1 MARKRRVL
9 CMPMTLDE
17 DDGTRVS
24 MGCRATYPAVNVSE
38 KREKSGCGA
47 REMIRTS
54 TSFRT
59 LEPESSASA
68 NSATRATGSC
78 LWMIHGLRKH

>member
-1 MARKRRVL
+1 MARERRVL
-9 CMPMTLDE
+9 CMPTTLDD
-17 DDGTRVS
+17 DDGTKVS
-24 MGCRATYPAVNVSE
+24 MGCRATYPAVTVSE
-38 KREKSGCGA
+38 RREKGGSGA

-68 NSATRATGSC
+68 NSATRATGSY
-78 LWMIHGLRKH
+78 LWMFHGLRKH

>member
-1 MARKRRVL
+1 MARERRVL
-9 CMPMTLDE
+9 CTPTTLDD
-17 DDGTRVS
+17 DDGTKVS
-24 MGCRATYPAVNVSE
+24 MGCRVHTQQSLYLKGENGGS
-38 KREKSGCGA
+38 GA

-78 LWMIHGLRKH
+78 LWMIQGLRKH